1 VTPAGGTVVFAGV
14 IAADYPVVQAFRKG
28 LMSAGFDVLLA
39 LGTPGRSTIRNAMAL
54 RAKLSRIPTRSGDAV
69 LLLPFSHPMAPV
81 VYSWARW
88 RRLRVLCAP
97 QISLFH
103 NAVYARCECTV
114 GSVRARRYR
123 LYDRL
128 ALQGADV
135 IIACARAYGELLTRL
150 YSLNPANV
158 FTIYDGYDDE
168 LWRPRAAAAR
178 GAEFIVHWSLAFLPT
193 HGVETVLG
201 AAERLKHLPQVRF
214 ELYGDGQTRPAVE
227 QAVAARRLSNVVL
240 HPRQPIARLPDI
252 VAKSDVCLGAFGSDE
267 KAGLMI
273 PLKIFQAMAMRKV
286 VVTAD
291 QPAMREVFV
300 PDRDF
305 VGVRAGRPDDLA
317 AALVRLCENPSL
329 CADIGETGR
338 AAVQRFRT
346 SEIGREL
353 ARLVAGVSPKP

>member
-1 VTPAGGTVVFAGV
+1 VTHAGETVVFAGV

-28 LMSAGFDVLLA
+28 LTSAGFDVQLV
-39 LGTPGRSTIRNAMAL
+39 LGTPGYSTLRNAITL
-54 RAKLSRIPTRSGDAV
+54 RAQLSRVPTRPGDAV

-81 VYSWARW
+81 VYSWARS

-103 NAVYARCECTV
+103 NAVYARSECTA
-114 GSVRARRYR
+114 GSLRARRYR
-123 LYDRL
+123 LYDRI
-128 ALQGADV
+128 ALGRADAV
-135 IIACARAYGELLTRL
+135 IACARAYGELLTRL

-168 LWRPRAAAAR
+168 LWRPRADAAR

-201 AAERLKHLPQVRF
+201 AAERLKHAPDVRF
-214 ELYGDGQTRPAVE
+214 ELYGDGQTRPVVE
-227 QAVAARRLSNVVL
+227 QILAARRLSNVVL
-240 HPRQPIARLPDI
+240 HPRQPIARLPEI
-252 VAKSDVCLGAFGSDE
+252 IAKSDVCLGAFGTDE

-273 PLKIFQAMAMRKV
+273 PLKIFQALAMRKV

-300 PDRDF
+300 PGRDF
-305 VGVRAGRPDDLA
+305 VGIRPGSADDLA
-317 AALVRLCENPSL
+317 AALVRLHDSPPL
-329 CADIGETGR
+329 ADAIAEAGC

-346 SEIGREL
+346 AEIGRTL
-353 ARLVAGVSPKP
+353 AHVLASVRPAS